1 MTPKPDEH
9 PLVLIVDDDRMNI
22 EVVSMMLEGQQVSS
36 VSAINGRLAVDIVK
50 ARIKLVENGKAPM
63 FKIIL
68 MDYSMPEM
76 DGPTAVVE
84 MWKLFRSSRM
94 ISDGGLVPF
103 ICCCTAY
110 GEASFKK
117 IVFDSGMDH
126 FINKPVSHDELVRIL
141 ELLK

>member
-1 MTPKPDEH
+1 MTLKPDQYPH
-9 PLVLIVDDDRMNI
+9 VLIVDDDRMNI

-36 VSAINGRLAVDIVK
+36 VSAINGEIAVDIVE
-50 ARIKLVENGKAPM
+50 ARIKLFESGEAPM

-76 DGPTAVVE
+76 DGPTATIE
-84 MWKLFRSSRM
+84 MLKLFASSRI
-94 ISDGGLVPF
+94 ISDEGLAPF